1 MSTATAIDDAT
12 KPQGGAPR
20 GNVNAMRHGL
30 RSGSDPPGCSY
41 ITRQASEFRQSLEAK
56 VLAKTGE
63 IDVYESSLIHTAVS
77 WLKHGLKC
85 RRWLRINFNDL
96 SADQRV
102 TYSRE
107 APRAFESMTRC
118 LKLLGLDV
126 RPESDPWAALDLRPA
141 ITDATQPNSDDVDAS
156 PPADTCSVV
165 SATDD
170 TPDTPEAVTGEP
182 RNDAGLAHVGD
193 TS

>member
-1 MSTATAIDDAT
+1 MSTTTIEQS
-12 KPQGGAPR
+12 KPQGGAPK
-20 GNVNAMRHGL
+20 GNTNAMRHGL

-41 ITRQASEFRQSLEAK
+41 ISKQACEFRNSLEAK
-56 VLAKTGE
+56 ILAKTGE
-63 IDVYESSLIHTAVS
+63 IDVYESSLIHTAVA

-85 RRWLRINFNDL
+85 RRWLKVNFKDL

-107 APRAFESMTRC
+107 SPRAFESMTRC

-126 RPESDPWAALDLRPA
+126 KPDSDLWSVLDASRDNGASALCDDRSTDGESDTETLERD
-141 ITDATQPNSDDVDAS
+141 TD
-156 PPADTCSVV
+156 
-165 SATDD
+165 
-170 TPDTPEAVTGEP
+170 GP
-182 RNDAGLAHVGD
+182 RNDSGD

>member
-1 MSTATAIDDAT
+1 MSRTTIEQS

-30 RSGSDPPGCSY
+30 RSGSDPKGCSY
-41 ITRQASEFRQSLEAK
+41 IGKQAGEFRQSLEAK
-56 VLAKTGE
+56 VLARAGE

-85 RRWLRINFNDL
+85 RRWLKVNFNDL

-118 LKLLGLDV
+118 LKLLGLDTK
-126 RPESDPWAALDLRPA
+126 PNADPWAALDVRPV
-141 ITDATQPNSDDVDAS
+141 ITNGSDEPPASAQGDDVEPDDESDDET
-156 PPADTCSVV
+156 PARD
-165 SATDD
+165 TDD
-170 TPDTPEAVTGEP
+170 S
-182 RNDAGLAHVGD
+182 RNDSGLATSGD